1 MAQIKRNFLKSKM
14 NKDLDAR
21 LIPNGEY
28 REARKN
34 ADVISDSSI
43 FFNKNESLEG
53 HLFLNSQNL
62 KFFVSLS
69 WKFQVLL
76 LF

>member
-28 REARKN
+28 REARNINISKPMLK
-34 ADVISDSSI
+34 VILCI
-43 FFNKNESLEG
+43 GKPA
-53 HLFLNSQNL
+53 
-62 KFFVSLS
+62 
-69 WKFQVLL
+69 
-76 LF
+76 